1 MLYAAGPWKEKV
13 MRTPAG
19 KECPHYY
26 EDFNRG
32 RHVQECRLVQ
42 GNPESMPWRAQDC
55 AKCTVPEIVLANASP
70 NMELTLTIRS
80 AMLGFVRQMKV
91 EAFCTKH
98 NIPIKDPYTGCPLDV
113 EENDALRLFR
123 DALEHSDDD

>member
-1 MLYAAGPWKEKV
+1 

-32 RHVQECRLVQ
+32 RNTQECRLVKE
-42 GNPESMPWRAQDC
+42 NPASLAWRPSDC
-55 AKCTVPEIVLANASP
+55 AKCPVPEIVQANASP
-70 NMELTLTIRS
+70 TMRLTLTIRG
-80 AMLGFVRQMKV
+80 ALLGFVRQIKV
-91 EAFCTKH
+91 EAWCEKH
-98 NIPIKDPYTGCPLDV
+98 EIPIENPYVGCPLDI

-123 DALEHSDDD
+123 DALEHTDDD